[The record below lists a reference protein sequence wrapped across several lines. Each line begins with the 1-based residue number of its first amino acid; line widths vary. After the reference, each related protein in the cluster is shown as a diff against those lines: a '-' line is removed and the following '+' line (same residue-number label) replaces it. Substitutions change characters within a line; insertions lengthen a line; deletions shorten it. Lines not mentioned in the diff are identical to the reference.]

1 MNRQLEKMYRHVL
14 AYGSSAVEAGIMI
27 HDDMLRREPKP
38 AKPKKPWQKGFIP
51 TVGKKPE
58 LPAPVL
64 GGEWQ
69 FRERTGNI
77 VEYQLRSEDPF
88 SWGWPRIKG
97 DLLKRQWAV
106 VSSKK
111 ESQIHDELVW
121 QNRVL
126 FTSNSYKACVVFV
139 ALDPDLTPV
148 AKMGFDFGAP
158 VFKTQTGRFAAM
170 APAPQNLRMP
180 KIQVVSTPTARR
192 DHQLEYYRSLVAEY
206 CQRDMA
212 LFTPK
217 VIAELDKADDETV

>member
-1 MNRQLEKMYRHVL
+1 MSREIEKLYRHAL
-14 AYGSSAVEAGIMI
+14 AYGTSAVEPNIMI
-27 HDDMLRREPKP
+27 YDDMLRREPKP

-69 FRERTGNI
+69 FRERTGNV

-106 VSSKK
+106 VSSRK
-111 ESQIHDELVW
+111 EAQIHDELVW

-126 FTSNSYKACVVFV
+126 FTSSSYKACVVFV
-139 ALDPDLTPV
+139 ALDPDLTPA
-148 AKMGFDFGAP
+148 AKMDFDFGAP

-170 APAPQNLRMP
+170 APAFQSLP
-180 KIQVVSTPTARR
+180 KLAQRNNP
-192 DHQLEYYRSLVAEY
+192 QLEYYQALMAEY
-206 CQRDMA
+206 CQRDLVM
-212 LFTPK
+212 FTPK